1 MYESLFEIRL
11 IVLGDF
17 GQVSRK
23 ILFHLNLG
31 KISQKWSLCPF
42 SLNPDS
48 YIFLIFYVKEE
59 VYEYSEAECVFL
71 REK

>member
-1 MYESLFEIRL
+1 MYESLFEIRF

-31 KISQKWSLCPF
+31 EISQKWSLCPF
-42 SLNPDS
+42 SSNPDS
-48 YIFLIFYVKEE
+48 YIFLFYVKEE

-71 REK
+71 RAK